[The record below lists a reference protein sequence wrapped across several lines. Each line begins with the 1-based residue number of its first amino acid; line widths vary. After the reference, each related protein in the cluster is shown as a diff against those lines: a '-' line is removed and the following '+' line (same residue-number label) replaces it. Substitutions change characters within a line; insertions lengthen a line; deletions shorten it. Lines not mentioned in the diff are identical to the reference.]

1 MFTIV
6 MQIIIMAFG
15 GSVFRIAP
23 IDGVYWI
30 LSIALGFVGLLIG
43 VIARLIPDEVF
54 CCTIKEPERIVMNAE
69 RIRWQSA
76 ISQVRT
82 ELRVFNALRGSK
94 FSQST
99 SSLQEENGNEVEMQG
114 MKNKNKK

>member
-1 MFTIV
+1 
-6 MQIIIMAFG
+6 
-15 GSVFRIAP
+15 
-23 IDGVYWI
+23 
-30 LSIALGFVGLLIG
+30 
-43 VIARLIPDEVF
+43 
-54 CCTIKEPERIVMNAE
+54 MNAE

-99 SSLQEENGNEVEMQG
+99 SSLQEENGNEVEMQD